1 MKKDNYAIPYTE
13 DEGKIIDFLK
23 DDFLYTDLVNTFCRF
38 TLFNQDSIKEK
49 ITLDD
54 LNVILEPNPEN
65 SKKPWKFNV
74 FIDPKISTRF
84 DNGYI
89 TISEMCVSF
98 SKYWNDF
105 NFNYLTKDNGVLK
118 IEASQFYC
126 SIYYSRMLSAISQHL
141 AERLYLEF
149 DLPDP
154 GVITA
159 LSCQIYETKSCSG
172 ILALSHKEKRATP
185 FSVVF
190 AEKIVFD
197 YENLRHCR
205 KVLEASS
212 KNQCVYMCKKGEH
225 WFLKGYVDFDL
236 CKRQPRIKIS
246 GNSSWDITIPLGYK
260 DHVVKESIIV
270 RYQNGLFGFPTEQK
284 LNVDEFGKQMQ
295 KCFVNTAPLL
305 TKIAKVA
312 ESSVENGTT
321 LIFTNDSDE
330 ISRLQKYRRGTNIKK
345 ISLIDDSGECRS
357 ELIKNL
363 CAIDGALVI
372 DENGC
377 CVCYGVILDGEAVE
391 KGDPSTGSR
400 HNSVKNY
407 IKWKK
412 INPKHKPQYSY
423 VAVVISDDKYTEV
436 YY

>member
-1 MKKDNYAIPYTE
+1 MKKENNTIPYTA
-13 DEGKIIDFLK
+13 DERKIIEFLK

-38 TLFNQDSIKEK
+38 TLFNQDTIKQK

-54 LNVILEPNPEN
+54 LCVILESNPEN
-65 SKKPWKFNV
+65 PDKPWRFKVSINQ
-74 FIDPKISTRF
+74 IISTRF
-84 DNGYI
+84 DSGYI
-89 TISEMCVSF
+89 AISEMCESF
-98 SKYWNDF
+98 SKYWNNF
-105 NFNYLTKDNGVLK
+105 NFNYLTNDDVSLK
-118 IEASQFYC
+118 IEAIPFSR
-126 SIYYSRMLSAISQHL
+126 SMYYSRMLSAISQRL

-159 LSCQIYETKSCSG
+159 LSCQFYETKSCSG
-172 ILALSHKEKRATP
+172 VLVLSHKGIRSIP
-185 FSVVF
+185 FSVAF
-190 AEKIVFD
+190 TENIVLD

-212 KNQCVYMCKKGEH
+212 KTQCVCMCKNGEQ
-225 WFLKGYVDFDL
+225 WVLKGYVDFDL

-246 GNSSWDITIPLGYK
+246 GNSSWDITVPLVYE
-260 DHVVKESIIV
+260 DHINESIIV

-284 LNVDEFGKQMQ
+284 LNVDEFEKHMQ
-295 KCFVNTAPLL
+295 KCFVKTAPLL
-305 TKIAKVA
+305 TEIAKVA
-312 ESSVENGTT
+312 ESIVENGTT
-321 LIFTNDSDE
+321 LIFTNDANE

-345 ISLIDDSGECRS
+345 ISLVDNSGKCKS

-412 INPKHKPQYSY
+412 NNPKRNPKHSY
-423 VAVVISDDKYTEV
+423 TAVVISDDKYTEV